1 MTDSVTLVARTIYLA
16 ADHAGFVHKETIRDW
31 LESENYIVID
41 SGAYVIDAEDDFT
54 DVVARAAIAV
64 SQAPDARAA
73 IIFGGS
79 GQGEAM
85 MANRFPGVRAT
96 VFYGGDDSIITLSRE
111 HNDANVLSIGARYV
125 TIDESKRVIW
135 NWLHGPTSVI
145 EKYKRRNKRLDILAP
160 VKPAVAPRL

>member
-1 MTDSVTLVARTIYLA
+1 MTTPATLVARTIYLA
-16 ADHAGFVHKETIRDW
+16 ADHAGFLHKEAIREW
-31 LESENYIVID
+31 LESENYLVVD
-41 SGAYVIDAEDDFT
+41 SGAYALDQEDDFT

-64 SQAPDARAA
+64 GEAPEARAA

-96 VFYGGDDSIITLSRE
+96 VYYGGDDAIITLSRE
-111 HNDANVLSIGARYV
+111 HNDANVLSIGARFV
-125 TIDESKRVIW
+125 SPDESKRVIW

-145 EKYKRRNKRLDILAP
+145 EKYKRRNRRLDLLAP
-160 VKPAVAPRL
+160 VKPAATARL